1 MKMKGQLR
9 DQRWI
14 DDVKTNMSGKKIVKV
29 GEYIWVSQ
37 WRGLENTRTL

>member
-29 GEYIWVSQ
+29 GEYI
-37 WRGLENTRTL
+37 